1 MIKSVELSHGALQVV
16 ERLDADVVL
25 FSNPDAAERDLLH
38 SHFKLDEHA
47 LASALD
53 PDEVSRIEHVRVQHD
68 DRWHAVVDFLW

>member
-1 MIKSVELSHGALQVV
+1 MIKSFQLDGGALHAV
-16 ERLDADVVL
+16 ERLDAEVML

-53 PDEVSRIEHVRVQHD
+53 PGPWTLTRCRASSSTPTTCS
-68 DRWHAVVDFLW
+68 